1 MFCTTCGAAV
11 EAENFCTN
19 CGTRLHHETQVAAPA
34 VADPGPVLASAE
46 LTSADLTSV
55 DLTSAVLAAAE
66 KEYGSARE
74 TPSTASRVWDGVE
87 RVGNAVTTVFAVI
100 VGIGWILFGIVLFVA
115 AANGYGNGWS
125 WLIGIGMIVYG
136 IFLIMPTRG
145 TKIMIY

>member
-1 MFCTTCGAAV
+1 MFCTTCRAAV

-19 CGTRLHHETQVAAPA
+19 CGARLHHETQVAAPA
-34 VADPGPVLASAE
+34 VADPGPVLASTE
-46 LTSADLTSV
+46 LTSV
-55 DLTSAVLAAAE
+55 DLTSAVLAGAE
-66 KEYGSARE
+66 QDYGSAPE

-145 TKIMIY
+145 TKIIIY